1 MKFKFT
7 FLLLILT
14 NFLFAQ
20 SYESAESAEY
30 DASQDRW
37 LISNGDNILQRDN
50 DETLSFFGNGSAK
63 YGMEVMGENVFA
75 IDGSMI
81 RGFNLETEEEVMA
94 VQIPGAIF
102 LNGLTNDGV
111 NTLYATDFG
120 INKIYRINT
129 TNLNNP
135 TVETIVDNTFATPNG
150 ILYDG
155 GNNRLLWVTWGS
167 NASIRAVDLSDM
179 SLSLVQQTSVSN
191 LDGIDS
197 DAAGNIY
204 VSSWSPAHIIKFDK
218 NFADPLELI
227 STPALNNPADIGYSQ
242 ETNVLAIPMGD
253 NVIYVQLD
261 PPVSTFEQAV
271 GDFSMTIF
279 PNPVSEN
286 SVLQFELKTAQKVI
300 LDLYNMEGK
309 LVANLLNGQQMS
321 GVHKVV
327 LAGLNLENGNYFCQL
342 KGEAQEQIFPFV
354 VQK

>member
-1 MKFKFT
+1 MKVNCT
-7 FLLLILT
+7 FLFLILT

-37 LISNGDNILQRDN
+37 LISNGNNILQRDN
-50 DETLSFFGNGSAK
+50 DETLSFFGNGSAE
-63 YGMEVMGENVFA
+63 YGMEVMGENVFT
-75 IDGSMI
+75 IDGNTI

-94 VQIPGAIF
+94 VEIPGAIF

-111 NTLYATDFG
+111 NTLYATEFVL
-120 INKIYRINT
+120 NNIYRINT

-155 GNNRLLWVTWGS
+155 DNNRLLWVTWGS
-167 NASIRAVDLSDM
+167 NASVRAVDLGDM
-179 SLSLVQQTSVSN
+179 SLSLVKQTTADN
-191 LDGIDS
+191 ADGIDS
-197 DAAGNIY
+197 DAAGNVY
-204 VSSWSPAHIIKFDK
+204 VSSWSPAQIIKFDK
-218 NFADPLELI
+218 NFANPLEI
-227 STPALNNPADIGYSQ
+227 VSTPALNNPADIGYSQ

-253 NVIYVQLD
+253 DVIYVQLD
-261 PPVSTFEQAV
+261 PPVSTFEQAI

-286 SVLQFELKTAQKVI
+286 SVLQFELKTAQKVV

-327 LAGLNLENGNYFCQL
+327 LAGFNLENGSYFCRL
-342 KGEAQEQIFPFV
+342 KGEGQEQSFPFV

>member
-1 MKFKFT
+1 MKFNCT
-7 FLLLILT
+7 FLLLIFT

-30 DASQDRW
+30 DASQNRW
-37 LISNGDNILQRDN
+37 LISNGDNILQRED
-50 DETLSFFGNGSAK
+50 DGTLSFFGDGSASH
-63 YGMEVMGENVFA
+63 GIEVMGENGFA
-75 IDGSMI
+75 IDGNMI
-81 RGFNLETEEEVMA
+81 RGFNLDSGEEVMA

-111 NTLYATDFG
+111 NTLYATDFAL
-120 INKIYRINT
+120 NNIYRINT

-135 TVETIVDNTFATPNG
+135 TVETIIDNTFATPNG

-155 GNNRLLWVTWGS
+155 DNNRLLWVTWGS

-179 SLSLVQQTSVSN
+179 SLSLVKQTSVTN

-227 STPALNNPADIGYSQ
+227 TTPALNSPADIGYSQ
-242 ETNVLAIPMGD
+242 ETNVLAIPVGD
-253 NVIYVQLD
+253 DVIFVQFD
-261 PPVSTFEQAV
+261 PPVSTSEQAI

-286 SVLQFELKTAQKVI
+286 SVLQFELKTAQKVV
-300 LDLYNMEGK
+300 LNLYNMEGK
-309 LVANLLNGQQMS
+309 LVANLLNGQQIN
-321 GVHKVV
+321 GVHKIV

-342 KGEAQEQIFPFV
+342 KGEGQEQSFPFV